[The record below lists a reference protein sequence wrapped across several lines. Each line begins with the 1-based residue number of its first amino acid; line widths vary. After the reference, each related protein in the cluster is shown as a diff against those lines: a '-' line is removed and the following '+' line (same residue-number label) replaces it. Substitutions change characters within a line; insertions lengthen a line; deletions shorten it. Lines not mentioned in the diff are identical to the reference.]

1 MTPLLFHR
9 HPKDFLIMCK
19 FHEDIAI
26 DIATDPSTGKFSAGA
41 FAVARMVLARYH
53 VEQYMP
59 EMFGC
64 DGRSAYAMASSRG
77 RDAFARSG
85 LERPLEDI
93 QTYRDAHITNLHQ
106 AMAETASRYDLS
118 VSALGLPKNPI
129 KDPRMLD
136 EGAVDLIEGYTHEN
150 YYSEGP
156 LHLKAKAHK
165 PEFEPLLQA
174 AKDFLAQPGVEPLL
188 KQMME
193 NSLAR
198 NFIEARSKVRP
209 SLMKLYELVPPKV
222 MALFQTCASC
232 SGSVVGPHLP
242 CIGLM
247 AAAGSSTTAAAII
260 SNPIA
265 VPAMSL
271 LAAGS
276 GYMSWNKLRSAS
288 AGPIERT
295 LMKPAF
301 VLAAG
306 GMIAMHL
313 PMFGHG
319 HGGGHDHHNHGAT
332 TQSVPVAGDLRA
344 SWRNGLDAERLER
357 IEQQA
362 KAAGLSADE
371 FMNPTCIPATG
382 PQAQLAR

>member
-1 MTPLLFHR
+1 
-9 HPKDFLIMCK
+9 MCK

-26 DIATDPSTGKFSAGA
+26 DIATDPVTGKFSAGA
-41 FAVARMVLARYH
+41 FAIARMVLARYH

-59 EMFGC
+59 AMFGS
-64 DGRSAYAMASSRG
+64 DGRSAYAMACSRG
-77 RDAFARSG
+77 QEAFAQSG
-85 LERPLEDI
+85 LELPLEDI
-93 QTYRDAHITNLHQ
+93 QTYRDTHIKTLHQ
-106 AMAETASRYDLS
+106 AMTETSSRHDLS
-118 VSALGLPKNPI
+118 VTALGLPKNPL
-129 KDPRMLD
+129 KDARMLD
-136 EGAVDLIEGYTHEN
+136 EGAVELIEGYTHEN

-156 LHLKAKAHK
+156 LHLKEHAHK

-174 AKDFLAQPGVEPLL
+174 AKDFLAQPGIEPVL

-193 NSLAR
+193 HSLSR
-198 NFIEARSKVRP
+198 NFTEARSKVRP
-209 SLMKLYELVPPKV
+209 SVMKLYELVPPKV

-232 SGSVVGPHLP
+232 GGRLVGPHLP

-247 AAAGSSTTAAAII
+247 SAAGSSATAAAII
-260 SNPIA
+260 SNPIV

-276 GYMSWNKLRSAS
+276 GYMSWNKVRGAS
-288 AGPIERT
+288 AGPIERV

-313 PMFGHG
+313 PMFGHD
-319 HGGGHDHHNHGAT
+319 HGGHDQHNHGAT
-332 TQSVPVAGDLRA
+332 TQSVPAAGDLRA
-344 SWRNGLDAERLER
+344 SWREGLDASRVER